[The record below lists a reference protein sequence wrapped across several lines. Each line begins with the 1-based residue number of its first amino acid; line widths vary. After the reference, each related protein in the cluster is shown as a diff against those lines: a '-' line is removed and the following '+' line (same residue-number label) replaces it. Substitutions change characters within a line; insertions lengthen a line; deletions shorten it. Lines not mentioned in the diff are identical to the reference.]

1 MKRFFLAMMLLA
13 LPAGAMLAQQNDWQF
28 YFEQLVDEMQ
38 DDTGSEELDELS
50 ESLSAAAADPININT
65 VTREE
70 LEDLLFL
77 SNDQVEAVLE
87 YVHRFG
93 PLMSKA
99 ELMMMPFLD
108 DTRRNLL
115 ACLTFIGESAAQGSD
130 INFLDSIK
138 IRNAQNSNR
147 EYFSKPKNRG
157 EATAYGKIPFYERRG
172 DKKGYYGYQYK
183 HWLRVNYKISNHVKI
198 GAIASQDAGEP
209 FFANKNGWGYDYYT
223 GFVQV
228 QKIGILKN
236 LVVGHFRVKT
246 GLGLILNNNL
256 SFGKTFGLAS
266 AQTTSAVVRPH
277 NSRSEANYLQGAALT
292 LALSKN
298 ADATFFAS
306 YRKIDATLTSDSAA
320 IRTIVTTGYHRT
332 LSELNRKHNASQTAA
347 GINLRYAAGHFNFG
361 LTGVYN
367 HYDLPLQPYSA
378 TSTYSTLY
386 RYFYAAGNDFWNV
399 SVNYGYK
406 LGSRFRIE
414 GETGT
419 GDCGMVATINT
430 ASWRICKTLTL
441 SAIYRYYPAQFYATM
456 GKSFSEG
463 GANQDE
469 NGIYIGATWTP
480 DERLS
485 VAAYTDY
492 AYFNWP
498 KYLALGASRSFDNY
512 VQATYKLTP
521 TSSFTARYRVKMRQ
535 KNSDVARRLIYKDE
549 HRLRLVY
556 NLDIERLSLRSQADM
571 SYCSY
576 KEKSAGFMFY
586 QTAKYSIK
594 PCFFALG
601 AGYFNTKDYDS
612 RIYAYEQ
619 SLPYNF
625 SSLSFYGHG
634 LRLHCMIE
642 ARMFDRLSL
651 IGKLGFTHYFDRDE
665 IGSSYQTIY
674 SSSQTDLELMLRCRL

>member
-1 MKRFFLAMMLLA
+1 MKRFFFALTLFALPLAMT
-13 LPAGAMLAQQNDWQF
+13 AQQNDWQF
-28 YFEQLVDEMQ
+28 YFEQLLDEMQ
-38 DDTGSEELDELS
+38 DDTGDEELEELS
-50 ESLSAAAADPININT
+50 EALSAAAADPINLNA

-70 LEDLLFL
+70 LEELLFL
-77 SNDQVEAVLE
+77 SNTQVEAIVE
-87 YVHRFG
+87 YVHRYG
-93 PLMSKA
+93 PLMTKG
-99 ELMMMPFLD
+99 ELMMIPVLD
-108 DTRRNLL
+108 ETRRNLL
-115 ACLTFIGESAAQGSD
+115 SCLTFLGEGVPKEID
-130 INFLDSIK
+130 FLDSLK
-138 IRNAQNSNR
+138 MQEAR
-147 EYFSKPKNRG
+147 EAYRKTFSKVKNRG
-157 EATAYGKIPFYERRG
+157 EAAAYIKIPFYERRG

-183 HWLRVNYKISNHVKI
+183 DWLRVNYKITNRLKI

-209 FFANKNGWGYDYYT
+209 FFANKNGWGWDYYT
-223 GFVQV
+223 GFIQL
-228 QKIGILKN
+228 QKTGILKN
-236 LVVGHFRVKT
+236 LVVGHYRLKT

-256 SFGKTFGLAS
+256 SFGKTFGLAA
-266 AQTTSAVVRPH
+266 AQTSATVIHPH

-292 LALSKN
+292 LAITKN
-298 ADATFFAS
+298 ADVTLFGS

-320 IRTIVTTGYHRT
+320 IQTIVTTGYHRT

-347 GINLRYAAGHFNFG
+347 GIYLRYNIGRFNFG
-361 LTGVYN
+361 LTGVFN
-367 HYDLPLQPYSA
+367 HYSLPLRPYRA

-386 RYFYAAGNDFWNV
+386 RYFAAAGNDFWNI

-406 LGSRFRIE
+406 LGSRLRIE
-414 GETGT
+414 GETAT

-430 ASWRICKTLTL
+430 ASWLVSSKLTL

-480 DERLS
+480 SDRLS
-485 VAAYTDY
+485 VNAYTDY

-498 KYLALGASRSFDNY
+498 KYLALGPSRSFDEY
-512 VQATYKLTP
+512 VQASYQLTP
-521 TSSFTARYRVKMRQ
+521 TSTLTLRYRVKFRQ
-535 KNSDVARRLIYKDE
+535 RNSDVARELIYKDE
-549 HRLRLVY
+549 HRLRMIY
-556 NLDIERLSLRSQADM
+556 NVDINSLSLRSQADM

-586 QTAKYSIK
+586 ETAKYSMK
-594 PCFFALG
+594 PCIFALG

-625 SSLSFYGHG
+625 SSLSFYGNG

-642 ARMFDRLSL
+642 ARMFGRLSL

-665 IGSSYQTIY
+665 IGTSYQTIY
-674 SSSQTDLELMLRCRL
+674 SSSQTDLELMVRCRL